1 MSYFAVIREAGPGWS
16 DGGVAAQPDVANHAA
31 FMNNLAGE
39 GFVRLAGPL
48 GGSETGRM
56 RVLLILN
63 ADDED
68 EIRHRLTDD
77 PWVRTD
83 RLVITSI
90 ESWNPI
96 VGAERLSA
104 LHGRGLTR

>member
-1 MSYFAVIREAGPGWS
+1 MSYFAVIREASAGWTE
-16 DGGVAAQPDVANHAA
+16 GGVAAQPDVADHAA
-31 FMNNLAGE
+31 FMNDLAEE
-39 GFVRLAGPL
+39 GFLLFAGPL
-48 GGSETGRM
+48 GGSEAGRL

-68 EIRHRLTDD
+68 EIRLRLTDD

-90 ESWNPI
+90 EPWTPI

-104 LHGRGLTR
+104 VAG